1 MIHWLAR
8 CDHGMTMV
16 MATVA
21 AGVFKAKCLELMDEV
36 ERTKAEVI
44 VTKHGRPVAKLVPVT
59 GARPGPLFGR
69 ARGTVVR
76 VADDAFAPQPELW
89 KALDE

>member
-1 MIHWLAR
+1 
-8 CDHGMTMV
+8 MTMV

-21 AGVFKAKCLELMDEV
+21 AGIFKAKCLELMDEV
-36 ERTKAEVI
+36 ERTKEEVI

-59 GARPGPLFGR
+59 GAKPAPLFGR

-76 VADDAFAPQPELW
+76 VSDDAFAPTPELW
-89 KALDE
+89 KVLGE